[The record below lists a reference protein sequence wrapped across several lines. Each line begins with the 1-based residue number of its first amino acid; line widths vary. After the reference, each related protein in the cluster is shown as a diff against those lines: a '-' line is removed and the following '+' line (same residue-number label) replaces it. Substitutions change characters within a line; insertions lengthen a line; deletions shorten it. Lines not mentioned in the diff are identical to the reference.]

1 MGDYQICFDNTF
13 SYQARKVVF
22 FEVYLTDADGNV
34 EDNDIGQ
41 LAKND
46 ADFNK
51 RLEDVG
57 ITLSAFKVST
67 TKIKGFL
74 NKIEFYQSTLRSYEH
89 RDMAILNA
97 NLSRVSFWSI
107 LTSVVL
113 IFVAVLQVY
122 SIRSLFEENSK
133 FGRALRR

>member
-13 SYQARKVVF
+13 SYQVRKVVF

-34 EDNDIGQ
+34 EDSDIGD

-46 ADFNK
+46 ANFNK

-57 ITLSAFKVST
+57 ITLSEFKVST
-67 TKIKGFL
+67 TKIKSFL
-74 NKIEFYQSTLRSYEH
+74 NKIEFYQSTLRSYEN
-89 RDMAILNA
+89 RDLAILNA
-97 NLSRVSFWSI
+97 NLSRVTFWSI

-113 IFVAVLQVY
+113 IFVAVLQVW
-122 SIRSLFEENSK
+122 SIRQLFEQNSK